1 MRQCKIY
8 RREWWGSIRM
18 LGTWLL
24 HDLPCLHLFRAVFCA
39 WLNSRQWRCLIV
51 LFCISYIVASKCL
64 LRMPPY
70 RRLSA
75 HKSSYRVRNH
85 RSFQWYRY
93 RLVCCRFFKGCIS
106 FSLIYCVI
114 LLQLWCILTTY
125 NFHSIN
131 RRGWWIP
138 ARKRSQCRCILVA
151 GKETI
156 SRRRICGKSILNLD
170 F

>member
-1 MRQCKIY
+1 MRLML
-8 RREWWGSIRM
+8 REWGITTVWSLVM
-18 LGTWLL
+18 HKTQLGIS
-24 HDLPCLHLFRAVFCA
+24 A
-39 WLNSRQWRCLIV
+39 SRVSHEEATFPTFLSNLII